1 MIKIDGNY
9 TDFRD
14 DTDEKYPY
22 GKAVAASTPNST
34 DGTPWRVMLFNDLHG
49 ARQAIFKKAFG
60 STERTPSNQPDNIE
74 NSDLLDALLKIISDA
89 FSSRLFS
96 VEISGTDAVIPWGDI
111 GIDYDAEKTY
121 AAIVT
126 PAGNYEEFLPF
137 GTECKSDGLHI
148 YPRRLINGKIVSGT
162 RHKKWGTR
170 KWGVGKWNDY
180 DSMKVNLQ
188 FAEVES

>member
-14 DTDEKYPY
+14 DTDAKYPY

-49 ARQAIFKKAFG
+49 ARQAIFKKAFNG
-60 STERTPSNQPDNIE
+60 TERTPSNQPDNIE

-89 FSSRLFS
+89 FSSRLFN

-121 AAIVT
+121 AAIAT

-170 KWGVGKWNDY
+170 KWGVGK
-180 DSMKVNLQ
+180 
-188 FAEVES
+188 

>member
-1 MIKIDGNY
+1 MALKSSVERAEQKVGGFATARKKIVIQYQGMDK
-9 TDFRD
+9 
-14 DTDEKYPY
+14 E
-22 GKAVAASTPNST
+22 
-34 DGTPWRVMLFNDLHG
+34 
-49 ARQAIFKKAFG
+49 
-60 STERTPSNQPDNIE
+60 E
-74 NSDLLDALLKIISDA
+74 SDILDAILQLIQNA

-96 VEISGTDAVIPWGDI
+96 FEISGTDALIPWNDLNI
-111 GIDYDAEKTY
+111 EYDAEKNY

-148 YPRRLINGKIVSGT
+148 YPHRLINGKIVSGT
-162 RHKKWGTR
+162 RHKKWGKR

>member
-14 DTDEKYPY
+14 DTDAKYPY

-34 DGTPWRVMLFNDLHG
+34 DGTPWRAMLFNDLHG
-49 ARQAIFKKAFG
+49 ARQAIFKKAFNG
-60 STERTPSNQPDNIE
+60 TDNIE
-74 NSDLLDALLKIISDA
+74 NSDLLDAILKIISDA

-96 VEISGTDAVIPWGDI
+96 VEISGTDAVIPWDDI
-111 GIDYDAEKTY
+111 GVDYGAEKTY
-121 AAIVT
+121 VAIVT

-137 GTECKSDGLHI
+137 GTECKADGLHI
-148 YPRRLINGKIVSGT
+148 YPRRLINGKVVPGT

-170 KWGVGKWNDY
+170 KWGIGKWNDY
-180 DSMKVNLQ
+180 DSMRVNLQ